1 MSFTVEKFANE
12 LGLPID
18 LLLDQLKSA
27 GVKID
32 KPEDLLSEDDKSSL
46 LEYLRSMRGGDQK
59 PKSKITLTRKQNTE
73 IKKTNVGGQARTIQ
87 VEVRKKRTLV
97 KPEDN
102 TKAPKEQNVSPKPIV
117 DDNQKA
123 MREDEARRH
132 AALAEAQAADVKAK
146 KDETKKNQDPHE
158 GTLHRPA
165 SKVGVKSEKDKKD
178 SKDDWAERGPKK
190 KPSKLSKIS
199 LQRVGGRQRAS
210 INLGKIK

>member
-32 KPEDLLSEDDKSSL
+32 KPDDLLSEDDKSSL

-59 PKSKITLTRKQNTE
+59 PKAKITLTRKQNTE

-102 TKAPKEQNVSPKPIV
+102 TKTPKEQNVSPKPIV

-146 KDETKKNQDPHE
+146 KDETQKNQDPHE
-158 GTLHRPA
+158 GT
-165 SKVGVKSEKDKKD
+165 
-178 SKDDWAERGPKK
+178 
-190 KPSKLSKIS
+190 
-199 LQRVGGRQRAS
+199 
-210 INLGKIK
+210 